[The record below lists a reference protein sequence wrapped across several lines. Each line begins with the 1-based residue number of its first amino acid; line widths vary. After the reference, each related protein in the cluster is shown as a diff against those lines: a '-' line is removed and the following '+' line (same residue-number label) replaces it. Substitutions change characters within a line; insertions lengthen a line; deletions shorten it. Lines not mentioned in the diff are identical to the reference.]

1 MKLLLGIQNKRLSH
15 SLYSLSSWCLFD
27 GDTWWHHPLKQQ
39 SIAFTS
45 PTFPFE
51 SKRLYRI
58 VLFLHSIDRFHMIS
72 SMFKHHLRPFHHIS
86 TWKRLVNRV
95 NSPCHWVVAVPRDHE
110 IDSDPGTLD
119 SKHMSPHVS
128 RHSVG
133 PLDMDGINEN
143 IRIAWCSLKTEFSCE
158 LVNCVEEFYF
168 HIQLANGLSTSFFRI
183 TETRCALVL
192 QQLKLSS
199 RYIHL
204 RFCIQVSWVFAAI
217 KATTSL
223 GRCFD
228 TRTFFQKG
236 PFQILSNLSLPSAS
250 AKSKIH
256 FSALMSRG
264 QSSSVW
270 FWSADRTWIIELSYL
285 WLSLV
290 VVPVTAIVQYVT
302 MSWSCSNV
310 WSRLDQ
316 RKLPK
321 YCQSVESLRAPTSL
335 NLQHCFT
342 SQG

>member
-183 TETRCALVL
+183 TETRCGACTTAVETF
-192 QQLKLSS
+192 LKVHPLEILHPSFMG
-199 RYIHL
+199 
-204 RFCIQVSWVFAAI
+204 FCHQSNDIA
-217 KATTSL
+217 
-223 GRCFD
+223 
-228 TRTFFQKG
+228 RT
-236 PFQILSNLSLPSAS
+236 L
-250 AKSKIH
+250 
-256 FSALMSRG
+256 
-264 QSSSVW
+264 
-270 FWSADRTWIIELSYL
+270 FWHKDI
-285 WLSLV
+285 
-290 VVPVTAIVQYVT
+290 
-302 MSWSCSNV
+302 
-310 WSRLDQ
+310 
-316 RKLPK
+316 LPK
-321 YCQSVESLRAPTSL
+321 RSLSDPFKSFIA
-335 NLQHCFT
+335 
-342 SQG
+342 